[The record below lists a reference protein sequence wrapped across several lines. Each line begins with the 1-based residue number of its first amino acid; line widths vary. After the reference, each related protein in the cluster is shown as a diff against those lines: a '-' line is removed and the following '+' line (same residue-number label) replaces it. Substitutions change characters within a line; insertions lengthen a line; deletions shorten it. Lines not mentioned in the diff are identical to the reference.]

1 MEAVQGP
8 DQVSS
13 SAPRRAHEERRS
25 RYEAE
30 QASLDARQGQLSL
43 ARLAC
48 FLGAVVIGV
57 AGVSQ
62 ASLPMIGGGALLVV
76 VFFLLVAVHAK
87 VIGARDLARIRRDV
101 HVRHLQRL
109 DGAWMELPSTGEGLA
124 PKDHPYA
131 FDLDLMGPGS
141 LFQRLDVTHT
151 VRGERTLATWLGEA
165 ASSEVARARQ
175 EAVRELAKAVEFRQ
189 ELEASAEIAGGQ
201 EALDRLGK
209 LDPAPFLEFTQ
220 TKAFVTA
227 RPWLTPLL
235 FVLPPVTVGLS
246 IASLFDLVPQWAFGI
261 GVLAQSALFLWSSKA
276 VLPTL
281 DLISARRRFAEA
293 YARIFETIEGAEVHA
308 PALVSIKER
317 LAAGGV
323 APSSHMRRLDRW
335 AGFAELRTNVLIHF
349 PANVFL
355 LWDLHVVRGLE
366 RWNESVGSHMDDI
379 FEAVGELEALASLA
393 TLAGGDPTATFPDL
407 VDGAEPFE
415 ATLLAHPL
423 LTASARV
430 ANDVSLRGAGTAL
443 IVTGSNMA
451 GKSTLLRAIG
461 LNLALAYAGGP
472 VIAGSMKA
480 PRVRLRASM
489 RANDDLQRGAS
500 YFHAE
505 LTKLRGVVV
514 DADDEEAPPIFFLL
528 DELLRGTNARA
539 RHIGARSVLMH
550 LLDRRG
556 TGVVATHDVALAKL
570 EEEHPDRVQNAH
582 FTDVMKDGEMYFDY
596 RLKEGVVKSSNAL
609 RLLKMAGIDVPDD
622 DSPID

>member
-1 MEAVQGP
+1 M
-8 DQVSS
+8 SS
-13 SAPRRAHEERRS
+13 SAPRRVHEERRS
-25 RYEAE
+25 RYDAE
-30 QASLDARQGQLSL
+30 QARLDARQGHLALAQLG
-43 ARLAC
+43 A
-48 FLGAVVIGV
+48 FLGAAVVGTS
-57 AGVSQ
+57 GVSQ
-62 ASLPMIGGGALLVV
+62 ASLPMIGGGTLLAVLLLV
-76 VFFLLVAVHAK
+76 LRAVQAK
-87 VIGARDLARIRRDV
+87 VIGARDIARIRRDV

-109 DGAWMELPSTGEGLA
+109 DGEWMELASTGAGLA
-124 PKDHPYA
+124 PKDHPYS
-131 FDLDLMGPGS
+131 FDLDLIGPGS

-151 VRGERTLATWLGEA
+151 VRGERSLAAWLGEA
-165 ASSEVARARQ
+165 APSEIVRGRQ
-175 EAVRELAKAVEFRQ
+175 EAVRELAEAVDLRQ

-201 EALDRLGK
+201 ESLNRLGK
-209 LDPAPFLEFTQ
+209 LDPAPFLEFTR
-220 TKAFVTA
+220 AAPFVTS
-227 RPWLTPLL
+227 RPWLTPFL

-246 IASLFDLVPQWAFGI
+246 IASFYDLVPQWAFGL
-261 GVLAQSALFLWSSKA
+261 GVLAQSALFLWSSRA
-276 VLPTL
+276 VLPVL

-323 APSSHMRRLDRW
+323 VPSSHMRRLDRW

-355 LWDLHVVRGLE
+355 LWDLHVLRGLE

-379 FEAVGELEALASLA
+379 FDAVGELEALASLA
-393 TLAGGDPTATFPDL
+393 TLAGGDPAATFPDL
-407 VDGAEPFE
+407 VDGSEPFE

-472 VIAGSMKA
+472 VIAGSMTA

-514 DADDEEAPPIFFLL
+514 DADDEGAPPIFFLL

-539 RHIGARSVLMH
+539 RHLGARSVLMH

-570 EEEHPDRVQNAH
+570 EDEQPERVQNAH
-582 FTDVMKDGEMYFDY
+582 FTDVMQDGEMFFDY
-596 RLKEGVVKSSNAL
+596 RLKDGVVKSSNAL

-622 DSPID
+622 DSPVD